1 MNVFLSNLFVL
12 VTPLL
17 VLSDTAA
24 GQGNGDRNTAT
35 RQEHVTFTRLATFQN
50 VGQILKSI
58 VGPGPKAG
66 QEWLYQS
73 YIYTGGTLEIV
84 AIDPATGRHQA
95 YRSPVASEYGA
106 WAMVV
111 GPDGNIYV
119 GTLPS
124 AHILQ
129 LNPRTGQFV
138 DLGRPSSTEEYIWRL
153 AVGADKKL
161 YGCTYPQA
169 KLVQFDPATKE
180 LKDLGRM
187 NSREQYAQSVAA
199 SDDGFIYV
207 GIGTQKAHV
216 VAYEI
221 ATGQHRDMLPEKM
234 DVTTTAGVHRG
245 DDGKIYAGVGDHYFR
260 LERWDAKP
268 IAATEVHSEVVP
280 NRLQD
285 GRTVVGTFNGVL
297 QVHDPKTK
305 SDAKLP
311 FQYKGQPI
319 AIFRLGMGPDGMLYG
334 STAMPIHF
342 LRVEPRN
349 GGLTYLGR
357 LGGGEIYSFLNYG
370 EKLMCAAYS
379 GNAPLM
385 VYDPR
390 VPFALEAGEKS
401 NPKMVS
407 YAGQVSSW
415 RPKAMIAAA
424 KEDIYLG
431 SVAGYGYL
439 GGPLTKWNSS
449 SGQVESFP
457 HTVQDQSVV
466 TLCEANGFIVGG
478 TTVIGGG
485 GSHPTQKEA
494 KLFVWDPVAKSKVF
508 EAAPVAGAK
517 EIGDLITA
525 PNGKVFG
532 IAEGNTLFVF
542 DPEQRQVIH
551 RAAIPFPIS
560 IDSIYNSIAVG
571 FDKNLWG
578 LCRKGIFVIDPN
590 TYAVTL
596 IAKSPEPITAGF
608 VMCDRSIYF
617 GAGPDVY
624 RCDVGK

>member
-1 MNVFLSNLFVL
+1 MKVFSLCL
-12 VTPLL
+12 VVT
-17 VLSDTAA
+17 VAAYSVFIDSSA
-24 GQGNGDRNTAT
+24 GQEKSDRSTAT
-35 RQEHVTFTRLATFQN
+35 SQKQVTFTRLATFHN
-50 VGQILKSI
+50 VGQILRSI
-58 VGPGPKAG
+58 VGPGPKPD
-66 QEWLYQS
+66 EERFYQS

-84 AIDPATGRHQA
+84 AIDPKTGQHQA
-95 YRSPVASEYGA
+95 YRSPLASEYGA
-106 WAMVV
+106 WAMVA

-169 KLVQFDPATKE
+169 KLVRFDPATKE
-180 LKDLGRM
+180 LSDLGRM
-187 NSREQYAQSVAA
+187 NLREQYAQSVAA

-221 ATGQHRDMLPEKM
+221 ATGQHRDVLPEKI

-260 LERWDAKP
+260 LERWEAKP
-268 IAATEVHSEVVP
+268 IAAAEVHSEVVP
-280 NRLQD
+280 NRLKD
-285 GRTVVGTFNGVL
+285 GRTIVGTANSEL
-297 QVHDPKTK
+297 QVHDPKTN

-311 FQYKGQPI
+311 FVYKGQPI

-349 GGLTYLGR
+349 GELTYLGR
-357 LGGGEIYSFLNYG
+357 LGGGEVYSFLNYG
-370 EKLMCAAYS
+370 EKLLCAAYS

-390 VPFALEAGEKS
+390 MPFALEASEKS

-407 YAGQVSSW
+407 YERQIPSW
-415 RPKAMIAAA
+415 RPKAMIASA
-424 KEDIYLG
+424 KGDIYLG

-449 SGQVESFP
+449 TGQVEGFP

-466 TLCEANGFIVGG
+466 TLCEANGLIVGG

-494 KLFVWDPVAKSKVF
+494 KLFLWDPVAKRKVF
-508 EAAPVAGAK
+508 ETVPVAGAK

-525 PNGKVFG
+525 PNGKVLG
-532 IAEGNTLFVF
+532 IAEGTLFVF
-542 DPEQRQVIH
+542 DPEQRQVVH
-551 RAAIPFPIS
+551 RAAVPFPLS
-560 IDSIYNSIAVG
+560 IDATYNSIAVG
-571 FDKNLWG
+571 YDKQIWG
-578 LCRKGIFVIDPN
+578 LCRKGVFVIDPN
-590 TYAVTL
+590 TYVVTL
-596 IAKSPEPITAGF
+596 VAEAPEPITAGF
-608 VMCDRSIYF
+608 VMSDRSIYF
-617 GAGPDVY
+617 GAGPHVY
-624 RCDVGK
+624 RCDVAK

>member
-1 MNVFLSNLFVL
+1 MNVFLLRL
-12 VTPLL
+12 VAAVALL
-17 VLSDTAA
+17 PILIDSSA
-24 GQGNGDRNTAT
+24 GQEKGNRDAAT
-35 RQEHVTFTRLATFQN
+35 SERQVTFTRLTTFQN
-50 VGQILKSI
+50 IGQILKSV
-58 VGPGPKAG
+58 VGPGPEPG
-66 QEWLYQS
+66 QEWFYQS

-129 LNPRTGQFV
+129 LNPRTGKFI

-245 DDGKIYAGVGDHYFR
+245 DDGTTYASVGNQYFR
-260 LERWDAKP
+260 LEHWEAKP
-268 IAATEVHSEVVP
+268 VAATEVHPEAVS
-280 NRLQD
+280 NRLKD
-285 GRTVVGTFNGVL
+285 GRTIVGTSNGAL
-297 QVHDPKTK
+297 QIHDPKTN

-342 LRVEPRN
+342 LRVGPR
-349 GGLTYLGR
+349 GDELTYLGR

-370 EKLMCAAYS
+370 EKLLCAAYS

-407 YAGQVSSW
+407 YDGQVSSW
-415 RPKAMIAAA
+415 RPKAMIASG
-424 KEDIYLG
+424 KGDVYLG

-466 TLCEANGFIVGG
+466 TLCEANGLIIGG

-485 GSHPTQKEA
+485 GSHPTHKEA
-494 KLFVWDPVAKSKVF
+494 KLFVWDPVAKRRVF
-508 EAAPVAGAK
+508 ETVPVAGAK
-517 EIGDLITA
+517 GIGDLITA

-542 DPEQRQVIH
+542 DPEQRQVVH
-551 RAAIPFPIS
+551 RAAVPFPIS
-560 IDSIYNSIAVG
+560 IDSTYNSIAVG
-571 FDKNLWG
+571 FNKNLWG
-578 LCRKGIFVIDPN
+578 LCRKGIFMIDPN
-590 TYAVTL
+590 TYKVTL

-608 VMCDRSIYF
+608 VMSDRSIYF

-624 RCDVGK
+624 RCDVVK